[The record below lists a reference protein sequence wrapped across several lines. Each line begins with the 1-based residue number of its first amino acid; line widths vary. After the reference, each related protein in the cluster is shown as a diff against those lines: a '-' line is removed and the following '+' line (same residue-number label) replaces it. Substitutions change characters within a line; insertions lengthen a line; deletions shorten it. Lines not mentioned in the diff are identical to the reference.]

1 MIKCCETPSRY
12 DSKQIMA
19 SNETEV
25 VVEFRH
31 VGSAPILK
39 KEKAKLRIPADKPFS
54 TATLLLRRLLSLQ
67 DSQPL
72 VRAIPGECV
81 ARTFTARAKALSLS
95 LSSCASPLTQ
105 MFPCCVDLPQFL
117 YCSSAFAPPPDE
129 RLSDVKACF
138 AHSDGVLI
146 LNYCLQPAWG

>member
-1 MIKCCETPSRY
+1 
-12 DSKQIMA
+12 MA

-95 LSSCASPLTQ
+95 LV
-105 MFPCCVDLPQFL
+105 MRFPSHK
-117 YCSSAFAPPPDE
+117 CSHVALICRSFYIAVVRLRRCPMSAF
-129 RLSDVKACF
+129 LT
-138 AHSDGVLI
+138 
-146 LNYCLQPAWG
+146 